1 MQFIAK
7 VAAAVV
13 AVGTSGIVL
22 PFSAAQ
28 AADLGV
34 PRESAAREIYQPQ
47 VVYQP
52 QSAPHRQF
60 YVRGDVGVGR
70 HSFGKFSQA
79 DLAANDGDFLS
90 NSVGDTVYVGAGLGW
105 QVNSRFRFDLTGEY
119 RSTAQIKAL
128 DNLYGDIV
136 DTTTGDPI
144 GTLQTNSH
152 YQGNLTALVGL
163 LNGYWDIANYRGFTP
178 YVGAGLG
185 FANLRT
191 SDFTGIALAT
201 FTEAGTG
208 DVTLQHSS
216 ITSKAHSQTNFAW
229 ALMAGTSYDL
239 SPNAKLDL
247 GYRYLN
253 MGSGTTVSTSLLDCT
268 CGTVGQPLK
277 IADLDAHEFRVG
289 VRWLL
294 GNEQA
299 PSPVAYQPL
308 K

>member
-13 AVGTSGIVL
+13 AVGTSVIVY
-22 PFSAAQ
+22 PFSVAQ

-34 PRESAAREIYQPQ
+34 PRESAAREIDQPQ

-52 QSAPHRQF
+52 QSAAHRQF

-79 DLAANDGDFLS
+79 DLTANDGDFLS
-90 NSVGDTVYVGAGLGW
+90 KSVGDTVYVGAGLGW

-119 RSTAQIKAL
+119 RSTAQVKAL
-128 DNLYGDIV
+128 ANLSGDIV
-136 DTTTGDPI
+136 DAGVPL
-144 GTLQTNSH
+144 GTLQANSH
-152 YQGNLTALVGL
+152 FQANMTAVVGL

-185 FANLRT
+185 FANVRL
-191 SDFTGIALAT
+191 SDLTAINQAT
-201 FTEAGTG
+201 FTDTGTG
-208 DVTLQHSS
+208 DVVLQQSS
-216 ITSKAHSQTNFAW
+216 GYSKAHSQTNFAW

-253 MGSGTTVSTSLLDCT
+253 MGSGTSASTGLLDCT
-268 CGTVGQPLK
+268 CGTIGQPLK
-277 IADLDAHEFRVG
+277 IADIDAHEFRVG
-289 VRWLL
+289 VRWML
-294 GNEQA
+294 GGEQA